1 MLELLSKFDPF
12 LADHLYNHANKDIGH
27 VSYLSA
33 PICDEFIAIMEHQ
46 VLSQIISELEKAKYY
61 SISVDS
67 TPDISHIDQLTFVVR
82 YMMDCSPIE
91 RFLDFIP
98 IERHGVE
105 YVSASA
111 VFFLEENGID
121 LQDCRGQTYDSA
133 PNMAGQYNG
142 LQAKLKEHC
151 TCALFVWH
159 TA

>member
-1 MLELLSKFDPF
+1 M
-12 LADHLYNHANKDIGH
+12 G
-27 VSYLSA
+27 
-33 PICDEFIAIMEHQ
+33 HQ

-121 LQDCRGQTYDSA
+121 LQDCRGQTYDNA

-151 TCALFVWH
+151 TCALFVPFLAH
-159 TA
+159 SLNLVVGQAAGCVIEATSYFKLLQKLYSFFASSTHR